1 MEETVH
7 NFADLE
13 SFYDR
18 KIAIVRRAAEES
30 VGVYRL
36 AIKLFTKV
44 ILRFEH
50 RICTNFGFSE
60 ESYGG
65 RNDPLGGLGQGI
77 MLLG

>member
-7 NFADLE
+7 NFKDLKQ
-13 SFYDR
+13 FYDR
-18 KIAIVRRAAEES
+18 QLANVCGVVECLVS
-30 VGVYRL
+30 VNRL